1 MADIQKNISQVDAQR
16 KKCEQE
22 KAKLEKLESKLAMEQ
37 SKEISQLAKKYNIT
51 DMKELENVL
60 SDWHNQKEKENE
72 DE

>member
-1 MADIQKNISQVDAQR
+1 MADIQKIISQVDAQR

-60 SDWHNQKEKENE
+60 INHSNRL
-72 DE
+72 